1 MCVDVCVSLQHL
13 ALLLVRDTIMF
24 NHPSQEKQKQ
34 VEKQTK
40 RQQCEEEFALEQLK
54 MNIAK
59 LENTVRIPATSQF
72 AAIQDRT

>member
-1 MCVDVCVSLQHL
+1 
-13 ALLLVRDTIMF
+13 MF

-54 MNIAK
+54 MNIVK
-59 LENTVRIPATSQF
+59 LENTVRITATSPF
-72 AAIQDRT
+72 AAIQERR